1 MQPVQ
6 FALCSVAATKHCQIN
21 TISLINQSIYLI
33 HHLIAFES
41 QALRFSLLRIAV
53 AERGRMTQI
62 ALEYFI
68 IIREISIAN
77 ILDIKQIFIQKYYH
91 NKDIKKVKM
100 KNKHIS
106 TDL

>member
-6 FALCSVAATKHCQIN
+6 FALYSVAATKHCQIN

-33 HHLIAFES
+33 HHLIAFKS